1 MTLIEIIVAGSIALI
16 VVGLLAFQQSST
28 RKVEKTLDEKQS
40 VADLRARLE
49 AQLRRDLR
57 SAVGFM
63 AENAQRYRLTTLYLP
78 SESET
83 PAYQDV
89 TYDFDGKGRITR
101 HSRQGKLE
109 YDFSISSSK
118 TVTFSLNDDG
128 TYQIGGTR
136 GRVFIPN
143 DFGMTEPGA
152 PIWNEIDPIEL
163 PSL

>member
-28 RKVEKTLDEKQS
+28 RKVEKKLDEKQT

-63 AENAQRYRLTTLYLP
+63 AEPPQRYRLTTLYLP
-78 SESET
+78 SDSET

-89 TYDFDGKGRITR
+89 TYEFDGKGCVTR
-101 HSRQGKLE
+101 QSSQGRLQ

-118 TVTFSLNDDG
+118 AISFSLNDDG
-128 TYQIGGTR
+128 TYQIGETK
-136 GRVFIPN
+136 GRIFIPN
-143 DFGMTEPGA
+143 DFGMSEPGA
-152 PIWNEIDPIEL
+152 PIWNETEPIEL